1 MYSLEL
7 MPRWVIRPAK
17 YFALAMALFILF
29 LFLPWQQF
37 SSGTGRVIALDP
49 NERIQDIHAP
59 ITGIISTWHVREGSQ
74 VKKGD
79 VLVELSDTDPQIIK
93 RLESEKIAALRSQ
106 EAADLAL
113 QTSKINLNRQENLF
127 KQGLAARKDFEKARI
142 EVSKYEMEM
151 AKAQS
156 VFIKAQ
162 RDLARQLTQK
172 IVSPINGTVVR
183 VRAGE
188 GAQVVKAGD
197 ALLVL
202 APTTSSIAAE
212 VWVSG
217 NDIALLHTGMPARLQ
232 FAGWPALQLPGWP
245 SLAIGT
251 FKGKVQLVDAAASSE
266 GKFRVLIVPD
276 QKWPSTLFV
285 RQGTIASGYI
295 HIGRVSVGWELW
307 RTLNGFPAQ
316 IMNIKDEIDEILN
329 GTKGDA

>member
-7 MPRWVIRPAK
+7 MPKWVRRPSK
-17 YFALAMALFILF
+17 YFAILLVGLILC

-37 SSGTGRVIALDP
+37 STGSGRIIALDP

-59 ITGIISTWHVREGSQ
+59 ITGIISTWYVREGSE

-113 QTSKINLNRQENLF
+113 QTSKLNLNRQERLF
-127 KQGLAARKDFEKARI
+127 QQGLASRKDVENARI

-172 IVSPINGTVVR
+172 IVAPIDGTVVR

-202 APTTSSIAAE
+202 APTTKSIAAE
-212 VWVSG
+212 IWVSG
-217 NDIALLHTGMPARLQ
+217 NDISLLRAGMPARLQ
-232 FAGWPALQLPGWP
+232 FAGWPALQIPGWP

-251 FKGKVQLVDAAASSE
+251 FKGKIQLVDAAASSQ
-266 GKFRVLIVPD
+266 GKFRVLIIPD

-285 RQGTIASGYI
+285 RQGTIATGYI
-295 HIGRVSVGWELW
+295 HIGKVTVGWELW
-307 RTLNGFPAQ
+307 RTLNGFPAE
-316 IMNIKDEIDEILN
+316 IMNIKDEINEILN
-329 GTKGDA
+329 SGKGDA